1 MPGISLPGMVRAGKW
16 TVGTSTPGQQTCFA
30 LAAAGHA
37 TITEIEAIV
46 SVRPASP
53 AGVQPGRAERT
64 A

>member
-1 MPGISLPGMVRAGKW
+1 MVRAGKW